1 MQLAQLTS
9 GLCRGL
15 PPEALVGLAAQMRCA
30 DVSTAKSVAEGQARR
45 GTGEFVQ
52 FISHAEGSLA
62 ELETQ
67 LRLCLAL
74 KFVDESQTV
83 DAFSLMEE
91 LRKMLNTLSRK
102 LVARHSSLV
111 TRHSSLIHA

>member
-1 MQLAQLTS
+1 MPRITA
-9 GLCRGL
+9 RGTVRTGR
-15 PPEALVGLAAQMRCA
+15 PNAACSSLDA
-30 DVSTAKSVAEGQARR
+30 SNVAEGQARR

-52 FISHAEGSLA
+52 FISHPEGSVA
-62 ELETQ
+62 EIETQ

-91 LRKMLNTLSRK
+91 LRKMLNALRRK
-102 LVARHSSLV
+102 LVACHSSPL
-111 TRHSSLIHA
+111 TRH